1 MEKSLVLIK
10 PDAVQRG
17 LAGEI
22 ISRLEKKGLKIV
34 AMKMLRMDGALAQR
48 HYAVHTG
55 KAFFNDL
62 VDFITSGPVIAVVF
76 QGRNAVEVIR
86 QVMVITSG
94 PVIAV
99 VFQGRNAVEVIRQ
112 VMGATDPAKAS
123 SGTIRGDFGIDIG
136 HNLMHGSDS
145 LDNASGEIDLFFS
158 AEEILS
164 YDRDLDNWI
173 Y

>member
-22 ISRLEKKGLKIV
+22 ISRLEKKGLSIV
-34 AMKMLRMDGALAQR
+34 AMKMLHMDRALAQR

-55 KAFFNDL
+55 KAFFDDL
-62 VDFITSGPVIAVVF
+62 LHFITSGPVIA
-76 QGRNAVEVIR
+76 I
-86 QVMVITSG
+86 
-94 PVIAV
+94 

-112 VMGATDPAKAS
+112 VMGATDPAKSS

-136 HNLMHGSDS
+136 HNLVHGSDS